1 MSAEFLLALA
11 SAAFGGA
18 VTYTVCKHMPGRTSP
33 EPDLDQVHR
42 LIDIRPKTKPNGLLH
57 IAD

>member
-18 VTYTVCKHMPGRTSP
+18 VTYTVCKHMPKRISP

-42 LIDIRPKTKPNGLLH
+42 LIESRPRVKTYGLLQT
-57 IAD
+57 AD